1 MLTWAQIAIGIL
13 YSGIAHERQPNFR
26 HRKKI
31 KKKIKKKQK
40 RGHFK
45 RGRKSVSYIFASA
58 LFLEPIQISL
68 ENSKGKEFDGFQIIL
83 KLEICAEKIVF
94 NCSTLK
100 KNRLLFVTFK
110 SRDDAKEL
118 KLKPYH

>member
-1 MLTWAQIAIGIL
+1 M
-13 YSGIAHERQPNFR
+13 
-26 HRKKI
+26 
-31 KKKIKKKQK
+31 
-40 RGHFK
+40 
-45 RGRKSVSYIFASA
+45 
-58 LFLEPIQISL
+58 

-110 SRDDAKEL
+110 KQRRRERDNYRAIFASEFCARCEFFSLYSLVSVISDSL
-118 KLKPYH
+118 

>member
-1 MLTWAQIAIGIL
+1 MAESQIRI
-13 YSGIAHERQPNFR
+13 
-26 HRKKI
+26 
-31 KKKIKKKQK
+31 
-40 RGHFK
+40 
-45 RGRKSVSYIFASA
+45 ASA
-58 LFLEPIQISL
+58 LFLELIQISL

-110 SRDDAKEL
+110 KQRRRERVLVQYLQASFVRVASFL
-118 KLKPYH
+118 VFTHWFG

>member
-1 MLTWAQIAIGIL
+1 MAESQIRISSP
-13 YSGIAHERQPNFR
+13 YFFE
-26 HRKKI
+26 KKT
-31 KKKIKKKQK
+31 
-40 RGHFK
+40 F
-45 RGRKSVSYIFASA
+45 S
-58 LFLEPIQISL
+58 

-110 SRDDAKEL
+110 KQRRRQRVLKTELQVSSLRRRKPKNANFMTTLGWLERAASRFSTETGVCRRL
-118 KLKPYH
+118 ILFGSG

>member
-1 MLTWAQIAIGIL
+1 MAESQIRI
-13 YSGIAHERQPNFR
+13 
-26 HRKKI
+26 
-31 KKKIKKKQK
+31 
-40 RGHFK
+40 
-45 RGRKSVSYIFASA
+45 ASA
-58 LFLEPIQISL
+58 LFLELIQISL

-110 SRDDAKEL
+110 KQRRRERVLVQYLQASFVCVASFL
-118 KLKPYH
+118 VFTHWFG

>member
-1 MLTWAQIAIGIL
+1 MAESQIRI
-13 YSGIAHERQPNFR
+13 S
-26 HRKKI
+26 
-31 KKKIKKKQK
+31 
-40 RGHFK
+40 
-45 RGRKSVSYIFASA
+45 FASA
-58 LFLEPIQISL
+58 LFLELIQISL

-110 SRDDAKEL
+110 K
-118 KLKPYH
+118 